1 MSTSSDTTAP
11 AAPPAAD
18 PDALSSEPRSRDG
31 DLRGRVLG
39 YLWTPLLVGS
49 AWLALYLWLS
59 QRDLGSIEQRSL
71 TWSRI
76 RIAFVQHLDI
86 SLWATFWVLL
96 IAIPVGIVLTRP
108 WAKRVAPVV
117 VAVANVGQGI
127 PSLGTIVLAFLVVT
141 RSGRNAAIVGLVA
154 YSFLPILRGTMVGLQ
169 QVSEAVIKSARG
181 MGMSKLQVLRQIE
194 LPLSVPVVLTGVRT
208 SLVLT
213 VSSAPLAAF
222 IGGGTLGGLITSG
235 FALTRPTLIYTGSV
249 LAAGLALLA
258 DWAGGIVEDALRPRG
273 L

>member
-1 MSTSSDTTAP
+1 MTGVTDTTPAVPPGAEPDESLAP
-11 AAPPAAD
+11 SLP
-18 PDALSSEPRSRDG
+18 SDG
-31 DLRGRVLG
+31 GLRRRLLG
-39 YLWTPLLVGS
+39 YLWTPLVVGGS
-49 AWLALYLWLS
+49 WLALYLWLS
-59 QRDLGSIEQRSL
+59 QRDLGSVERRSL
-71 TWSRI
+71 TWANI
-76 RIAFVQHLDI
+76 RIAFIQHLDI
-86 SLWATFWVLL
+86 SLWASFYVLL
-96 IAIPVGIVLTRP
+96 IAVPVGIILTRP
-108 WAKRVAPVV
+108 WARRVAPVV
-117 VAVANVGQGI
+117 VTIANIGQGI
-127 PSLGTIVLAFLVVT
+127 PSLGTIVLAFLILT

-169 QVSEAVIKSARG
+169 QVSRAVIKAARG
-181 MGMSKLQVLRQIE
+181 MGLSKLQVLRQIE

-235 FALTRPTLIYTGSV
+235 FALTRPTLIYTGSI

-258 DWAGGIVEDALRPRG
+258 DWAGGVAEDALRPRG